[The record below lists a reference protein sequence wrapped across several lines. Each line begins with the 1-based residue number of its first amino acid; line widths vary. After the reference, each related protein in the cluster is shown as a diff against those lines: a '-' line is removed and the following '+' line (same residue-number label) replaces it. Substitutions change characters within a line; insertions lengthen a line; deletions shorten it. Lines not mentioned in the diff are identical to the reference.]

1 MFIYNIHSP
10 ICSKAYCPQTRHS
23 PDDWK
28 QEDLPFHIQGDWNVI
43 NHSGL
48 NVLTLEINH
57 LMEKVIIIF
66 FDSLSIILFGWI
78 EALKDCDG

>member
-1 MFIYNIHSP
+1 MI
-10 ICSKAYCPQTRHS
+10 
-23 PDDWK
+23 
-28 QEDLPFHIQGDWNVI
+28 DWNVI

-57 LMEKVIIIF
+57 IMEIYIIIF